1 MSRSPILF
9 RCDATPEQGWESFYQ
24 CMTLAQAIQR
34 RRRGTYFYS
43 RLEPNNLAMIANRGG
58 HEWVPADH
66 PVGSMDDLDATLH
79 QTRKLGAAAVVV
91 VAPQVSVEYLHEM
104 TASGL
109 VVVTVEPEA
118 RLEYP
123 NRLVFNPFLGVSEKD
138 YEHARGTQLLVGPRF
153 PLIRGMIRRVRP
165 LRSSEPPTPFRALVA
180 MGDDDL
186 KGRSVELTKELADMP
201 KVDKISVVARPH
213 HPRIDELREIVKSEP
228 GRLEIISENAEISTR
243 LTRAHFALSSGCP
256 WSLEFACLG
265 LPQLILTDEPRYVA
279 NAERLDEE
287 GAAQYLGQASKVT
300 PGQFRT
306 AVQDL
311 LLDPQGRKMMTRSG
325 RQLIDGR
332 GTDRFVNGMEILLH
346 VAARTAEPMPLR
358 MAA

>member
-1 MSRSPILF
+1 MSRTPILF
-9 RCDATPEQGWESFYQ
+9 RCDAVPGYGWENFYQ

-43 RLEPNNLAMIANRGG
+43 RLEPNNLAGIAKRGG
-58 HEWVPADH
+58 HEWVPAEH

-79 QTRKLGAAAVVV
+79 QARRLNAAAVVV
-91 VAPQVSVEYLHEM
+91 VAPDVSAEYLREM

-109 VVVTVEPEA
+109 VVVTVEPEP

-123 NRLVFNPFLGVSEKD
+123 NRLVFNPYLGVGPEQ
-138 YEHARGTQLLVGPRF
+138 YQHARGTQLLVGSRF

-180 MGDDDL
+180 MGDNDL
-186 KGRSVELTKELADMP
+186 QGRSVELTRELADMP
-201 KVDKISVVARPH
+201 KVDKVSVVARPH
-213 HPRIDELREIVKSEP
+213 HPRIDELREIVKQEP
-228 GRLEIISENAEISTR
+228 GRLEIISEHAEISTR
-243 LTRAHFALSSGCP
+243 LTRAHFAISSGCP

-265 LPQLILTDEPRYVA
+265 MPQLILVDEQRYLA
-279 NAERLDEE
+279 NAIRLHEE
-287 GAAQYLGQASKVT
+287 GAAQYLGDAAKVT
-300 PGQFRT
+300 PGQLRT

-311 LLDPQGRKMMTRSG
+311 LLDPQERKAMTRIG

-332 GTDRFVNGMEILLH
+332 GTDRFVNGTEILLH
-346 VAARTAEPMPLR
+346 VAARTVDSVPTRL
-358 MAA
+358 AA